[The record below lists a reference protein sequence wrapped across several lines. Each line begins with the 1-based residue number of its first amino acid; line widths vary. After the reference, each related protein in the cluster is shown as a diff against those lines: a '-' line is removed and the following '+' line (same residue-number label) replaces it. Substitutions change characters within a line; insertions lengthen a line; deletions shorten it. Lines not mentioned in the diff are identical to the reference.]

1 MNWIEILL
9 MGLVLGL
16 SEFVPISSSGHERLL
31 LHLFGQKEMD
41 PLCHLVLTFGVFLAV
56 VTGCRELVR
65 RLMVERAISK
75 RRRKTRSSR
84 TRHYDYRIVKT
95 AVLPLSVVYVAL
107 SLLPISVSLPALSI
121 AFVINGIVLFVTEN
135 MRRGNKESS
144 RMTALDSWMMG
155 FFGGMSAIA
164 GISLT
169 GMVFSVSVARGAKL
183 RFALGWSFMI
193 AVPALLLRMAVD
205 LLFVLIGGTTLTFAG
220 FLWSLLGAIFAFA
233 GGRASINIAKSVV
246 KRANLAEFFYPYY
259 IWGAAIL
266 TFILFLIT

>member
-1 MNWIEILL
+1 
-9 MGLVLGL
+9 
-16 SEFVPISSSGHERLL
+16 
-31 LHLFGQKEMD
+31 
-41 PLCHLVLTFGVFLAV
+41 
-56 VTGCRELVR
+56 
-65 RLMVERAISK
+65 
-75 RRRKTRSSR
+75 
-84 TRHYDYRIVKT
+84 
-95 AVLPLSVVYVAL
+95 
-107 SLLPISVSLPALSI
+107 
-121 AFVINGIVLFVTEN
+121 
-135 MRRGNKESS
+135 
-144 RMTALDSWMMG
+144 MTALDSWMMG